1 MTGFDSVWDTLVH
14 TMGAQWAFVGH

>member
-14 TMGAQWAFVGH
+14 TMGAQWVFVGH